1 MISLPGSL
9 NVFSHWIPFDCK
21 KFDMCIIVLPF
32 FLLLFRCHFLSQFLV
47 VEHLSFFDMSLMSSA
62 GSETS
67 TQRSTSFDDISLD
80 GNNYE
85 LSFSLLPSVALDMG
99 HQERPYGN
107 HFHSSAEIQHQVL
120 RDPRDYQTHLLLEP
134 LRSIIPPRR
143 CRMNM
148 AVVVDLEALFPDGT
162 LDFNTGQ
169 PVVNLDSIRIF
180 TFTSYTQLQDLTV
193 DYIKC
198 AIQDLSWE
206 CFGLPL
212 RKRDF
217 KLWLQ
222 VHPPSLPLLPYGRYE
237 PLNYDNL
244 WIEVLNA
251 HQIPFGQN
259 QIHIR
264 AHHPEGIFD

>member
-1 MISLPGSL
+1 
-9 NVFSHWIPFDCK
+9 
-21 KFDMCIIVLPF
+21 
-32 FLLLFRCHFLSQFLV
+32 
-47 VEHLSFFDMSLMSSA
+47 MSTS

-80 GNNYE
+80 GNNLE
-85 LSFSLLPSVALDMG
+85 LTFPLPSPGAPDMG
-99 HQERPYGN
+99 PQERPYGN
-107 HFHSSAEIQHQVL
+107 HVHSSAEIQHQVL
-120 RDPRDYQTHLLLEP
+120 RDQRDHQTQPLLEP
-134 LRSIIPPRR
+134 LRSIFPPSH

-148 AVVVDLEALFPDGT
+148 AAVVDLEALFPDGT
-162 LDFNTGQ
+162 LDFNTGK
-169 PVVNLDSIRIF
+169 PVVNLDSIHIF
-180 TFTSYTQLQDLTV
+180 TFTSYNQLQDLTV

-222 VHPPSLPLLPYGRYE
+222 VHPPLRPQFPYGSYE

-259 QIHIR
+259 QIH
-264 AHHPEGIFD
+264 HPEGIFD

>member
-1 MISLPGSL
+1 M
-9 NVFSHWIPFDCK
+9 PFL
-21 KFDMCIIVLPF
+21 FPPLF
-32 FLLLFRCHFLSQFLV
+32 FLLLFEAIYFSQFLV
-47 VEHLSFFDMSLMSSA
+47 AERPSFCDMSLMLSV

-67 TQRSTSFDDISLD
+67 TQRSTSFDDISSD
-80 GNNYE
+80 GSNFE
-85 LSFSLLPSVALDMG
+85 LSNPGLPSSVLDLG
-99 HQERPYGN
+99 HQGRTYGN
-107 HFHSSAEIQHQVL
+107 QSHSTAEIQHQVL
-120 RDPRDYQTHLLLEP
+120 RDLRDHQIHLSLEP
-134 LRSIIPPRR
+134 LRPIVPPRR

-148 AVVVDLEALFPDGT
+148 AVVVDLEALLPDGI
-162 LDFNTGQ
+162 LDSSTGQ
-169 PVVNLDSIRIF
+169 PVVNLDSIHIF
-180 TFTSYTQLQDLTV
+180 TFTSYTQLQDLNV
-193 DYIKC
+193 DYIKW

-222 VHPPSLPLLPYGRYE
+222 VHPPSLPMLPYGQYE
-237 PLNYDNL
+237 PLDYDNL

-264 AHHPEGIFD
+264 AHHPESIFD